1 MAVTSLDEPQRVSG
15 ESSRARE
22 AIAIMIG
29 QLAPQGGSERQL
41 YLFLAACD
49 HNRWA
54 PVVYVSGAL
63 GSWEGRIRKLGIPVV
78 LLRGHPLVKMWRFR
92 QAAIAQKATCF
103 FSWSSYTNGFG
114 LALTGRHFRRI
125 GSFRNA
131 TFADLPTQYGW
142 FWRWMSKAGV
152 STFVC
157 NSRETKTQFASYRG
171 PGKAVH
177 YVRNA
182 VELFC
187 PEQLASWRAEW
198 RARLGLREDAVL
210 VLGVGRLT
218 RQKQFARFIDV
229 VARVLRRF
237 PVHAVIA
244 GGDQGCQADLE
255 VQRARLGLQ
264 DAIRFLGRVPDAHEL
279 MSAGDIFL
287 LSSDHEGMPNVVL
300 EAMAAG
306 VPCVATRV
314 NGIGDL
320 IDHGETGFV
329 ASHDADELAQHV
341 IRLAEDAELRRV
353 VGARARAAIERGY
366 RRDDVLR
373 QLWTLCKSPVPFAG
387 K

>member
-1 MAVTSLDEPQRVSG
+1 MISLDKLRYVSG
-15 ESSRARE
+15 ESPQARE

-49 HNRWA
+49 QERWD

-63 GSWEGRIRKLGIPVV
+63 GSWEGRIRKLGVPVV
-78 LLRGHPLVKMWRFR
+78 LLRGNPLLKMWRFR
-92 QAAIAQKATCF
+92 EAAVAQKATCF

-114 LALTGRHFRRI
+114 LALTGCDVRRI

-131 TFADLPTQYGW
+131 TFADLPTQHGW
-142 FWRWMSKAGV
+142 LWRWMSMAGV

-157 NSRETKTQFASYRG
+157 NSRETKAQFAGVRG
-171 PGKAVH
+171 SEKGVH
-177 YVRNA
+177 YVPNA
-182 VELFC
+182 VEIFG
-187 PEQLASWRAEW
+187 PEQIASWRAEW
-198 RARLGLREDAVL
+198 RARLGLGDDAVL
-210 VLGVGRLT
+210 VLGVGRLA

-229 VARVLRRF
+229 VARVRRRF
-237 PVHAVIA
+237 PVQAVIA
-244 GGDQGCQADLE
+244 GGDQGCQDDL
-255 VQRARLGLQ
+255 VAQTARLGLQ
-264 DAIRFLGRVPDAHEL
+264 DTIHFLGRVPDAHEL

-287 LSSDHEGMPNVVL
+287 LSSDHEGMPNVIL

-314 NGIGDL
+314 NGIADL

-329 ASHDADELAQHV
+329 ASHESDELAQHV
-341 IRLAEDAELRRV
+341 IRLAADAELRRV

-366 RRDDVLR
+366 RRDDIVR
-373 QLWTLCKSPVPFAG
+373 QLWTLCESRDAWAG

>member
-1 MAVTSLDEPQRVSG
+1 MAVVSLEAPLHAVSQRAS
-15 ESSRARE
+15 APE

-29 QLAPQGGSERQL
+29 QLTPQGGSERQL

-49 HNRWA
+49 RDRWA

-92 QAAIAQKATCF
+92 AAAMAQNATCF

-114 LALTGRHFRRI
+114 LALTGHHARRI

-142 FWRWMSKAGV
+142 LWRWMSMAGV

-157 NSRETKTQFASYRG
+157 NSRETKTQFASHRG
-171 PGKAVH
+171 SRKEVL
-177 YVRNA
+177 YVPNA
-182 VELFC
+182 VEMFGL
-187 PEQLASWRAEW
+187 EQLSSWRAEW
-198 RARLGLREDAVL
+198 RAQFGLRDDAVL
-210 VLGVGRLT
+210 VLGVGRLAQ
-218 RQKQFARFIDV
+218 QKQFARFIDV
-229 VARVLRRF
+229 VARVRRQL
-237 PVHAVIA
+237 PVQAVIA

-255 VQRARLGLQ
+255 AQTARLGLQ
-264 DAIRFLGRVPDAHEL
+264 EAIRFLGKVPDAHEL

-314 NGIGDL
+314 NGVGDL
-320 IDHGETGFV
+320 IHHGETGFV
-329 ASHDADELAQHV
+329 AAHDVDELAQHV
-341 IRLAEDAELRRV
+341 IRLAEDAELRRAM
-353 VGARARAAIERGY
+353 GARARAAIALSY
-366 RRDDVLR
+366 RQDDILR
-373 QLWTLCKSPVPFAG
+373 QLWMLCESRDASARK
-387 K
+387 